1 MRLVDV
7 IWLVG
12 PTFNHGTVPVSLANI
27 GIPVAFG
34 GLWVFL
40 FAMQLRKHPLVPV
53 NDPYFRNMV
62 ANPQAGGH

>member
-1 MRLVDV
+1 MAVAGGDE
-7 IWLVG
+7 G
-12 PTFNHGTVPVSLANI
+12 HSLA
-27 GIPVAFG
+27 GPVAFG

-62 ANPQAGGH
+62 ANPQGGGH